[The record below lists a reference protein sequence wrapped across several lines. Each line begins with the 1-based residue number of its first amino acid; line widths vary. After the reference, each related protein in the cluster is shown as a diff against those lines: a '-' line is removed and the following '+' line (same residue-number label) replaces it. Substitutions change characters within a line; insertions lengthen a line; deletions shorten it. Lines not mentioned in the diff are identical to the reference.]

1 MTDSRLTSRALIRLL
16 GEWRGAGPTYQRLA
30 DGIRILSL
38 DRRVVPGTYLPAE
51 RDLALGLG
59 LSRTTVAAAYR
70 SLRESGHIDSV
81 RGSGSVTLPVGRV
94 GAVVAPGLGAID
106 LHQASPPA
114 WAGLAELYPEAAR
127 DAATLLARPGYEM
140 VGLPGL
146 RAAIADRYSAAG
158 LATTPEQI
166 IVTPGAQS
174 AISLVAE
181 VVLRRGDRSAV
192 ETPTYPHAVDVLRQL
207 DTHPMAIP
215 VDPVAGWDMERAEHV
230 LRRGGPRLAYLMPDF
245 HNPTGASMAVPDR
258 RAVLEAA
265 RDAGVTVVIDETTA
279 DLDIDSPVR
288 LPPFGAGEDP
298 LLTRQLVTI
307 GSLGKTVWGGL
318 RIGWIR
324 ADHDLVARLVAA
336 RPRRD
341 LGTAEFEQSV
351 AERAIRRMPEI
362 LESRSRLLRASRD
375 ALIDALADEIPSW
388 EVPRPH
394 GGVALWVGLGAPV
407 SSPLALAVRERGV
420 VLSSGPRFGA
430 DGGHERHLRIPFT
443 AAPDVLRQ
451 AVRHLGA
458 AWREMGERG
467 WSTRTDPMLA
477 VV

>member
-1 MTDSRLTSRALIRLL
+1 ML
-16 GEWRGAGPTYQRLA
+16 GEWRGGVSTYQSLA

-38 DRRVVPGTYLPAE
+38 DRRIVSGTYLPAE
-51 RDLALGLG
+51 RELATGLG

-70 SLRESGHIDSV
+70 SLRESGHIESV
-81 RGSGSVTLPVGRV
+81 RGSGSVTVPVGRV
-94 GAVVAPGLGAID
+94 GAPVPAGVGAID

-114 WAGLAELYPEAAR
+114 WSGLAELFADAAR
-127 DAATLLARPGYEM
+127 DAASLLARPGYEM
-140 VGLPGL
+140 VGLLGL
-146 RAAIADRYSAAG
+146 REAIAERYSAGG
-158 LATTPEQI
+158 LATTPDQI

-181 VVLRRGDRSAV
+181 VILRRGDRSAV

-215 VDPVAGWDMERAEHV
+215 VDPRAGWDMERAEHV

-245 HNPTGASMAVPDR
+245 HNPTGATMPAEGR
-258 RAVLEAA
+258 RAILEAS

-279 DLDIDSPVR
+279 DLDIDSPHK
-288 LPPFGAGEDP
+288 LPPFGAGVDP

-341 LGTAEFEQSV
+341 LGTAEFEQVV

-362 LESRSRLLRASRD
+362 LESRSRLLRTSRD
-375 ALIDALADEIPSW
+375 ALVSALEEQFPEWDI
-388 EVPRPH
+388 PRPH

-420 VLSSGPRFGA
+420 VLSSGPRFGV

-443 AAPDVLRQ
+443 APPDVLRE
-451 AVRHLGA
+451 AVVHLA
-458 AWREMGERG
+458 DAWQDMGSRG
-467 WSTRTDPMLA
+467 WSTRTDPLLA